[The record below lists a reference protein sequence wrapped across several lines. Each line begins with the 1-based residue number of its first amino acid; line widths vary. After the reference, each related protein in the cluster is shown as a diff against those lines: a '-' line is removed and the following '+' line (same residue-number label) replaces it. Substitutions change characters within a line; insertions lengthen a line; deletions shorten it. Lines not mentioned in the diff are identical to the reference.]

1 MFNDRDLAILGV
13 GAALAVM
20 CLLLPF
26 EFSVKVVFGII
37 LLALAMVLALL
48 RLGPDRV
55 PLETWFYRRFRFW
68 LGSHRFVYH
77 REGYAVGS
85 ELGHDDRVPAA
96 KPGFW
101 PAYLAFDEVGLYPLM
116 TAFMAVVGT
125 YFVVWIHDGG
135 GNDIALFF
143 EMYLR

>member
-26 EFSVKVVFGII
+26 EFFVKVVFGII

-68 LGSHRFVYH
+68 LGSHRFVFH
-77 REGYAVGS
+77 RDEYAVKSQTGK
-85 ELGHDDRVPAA
+85 DDRVPTAI
-96 KPGFW
+96 PGFW

-116 TAFMAVVGT
+116 TAFLAVVGA
-125 YFVVWIHDGG
+125 YFVVWIHDSGG
-135 GNDIALFF
+135 KDLALLFG
-143 EMYLR
+143 MYLK

>member
-77 REGYAVGS
+77 REGYAVESGT
-85 ELGHDDRVPAA
+85 GQDDRVPKA
-96 KPGFW
+96 KTDFW

-116 TAFMAVVGT
+116 TAFMAVIGI
-125 YFVVWIHDGG
+125 YFVVWIQDGG
-135 GNDIALFF
+135 GEDIALFF
-143 EMYLR
+143 EMYLK

>member
-13 GAALAVM
+13 GATLAVM

-37 LLALAMVLALL
+37 FLALAMVLALL

-55 PLETWFYRRFRFW
+55 PLETWFYRRIRFW

-77 REGYAVGS
+77 REGYAVES
-85 ELGHDDRVPAA
+85 RTGHDDRVPKA
-96 KPGFW
+96 KTGFW

-116 TAFMAVVGT
+116 TAFMAVIGI

-135 GNDIALFF
+135 GKDVARFF
-143 EMYLR
+143 EMYLK

>member
-26 EFSVKVVFGII
+26 EFSLKVVFGII

-77 REGYAVGS
+77 REGYSVESG
-85 ELGHDDRVPAA
+85 LGHDDRVPIAI
-96 KPGFW
+96 PGFW

-116 TAFMAVVGT
+116 TAFMAVVGI

-135 GNDIALFF
+135 GKDIALLFK
-143 EMYLR
+143 MYLK

>member
-26 EFSVKVVFGII
+26 KFSIKVVFGII
-37 LLALAMVLALL
+37 ILALAMVLALL

-77 REGYAVGS
+77 RDGYAVESGTGQ
-85 ELGHDDRVPAA
+85 ENRVSNA
-96 KPGFW
+96 KMGFW

-125 YFVVWIHDGG
+125 YFVVWIHNDG

-143 EMYLR
+143 EMYLK